1 MVLLRNAAVPADN
14 LSVKKCPGCDYL
26 VPDEWD
32 VCRRCC
38 EPLGALA
45 PQPEPAQVTTGVPA
59 ASGAVSGPVSEL
71 SEGPP
76 VWTAPPRPAP
86 QPATFDPPAALEAPP
101 TPTDTPP
108 PVRPAAF
115 GGPPRDVDGDQWAD
129 SAWTSPLHGT
139 VPAPAPER
147 RRVPPWAPAV
157 LAVVVAL
164 LSAWFVRTV
173 VFGEDVPEGVSKYAD
188 GTQSVPYTSVSSGYS
203 IELPTTPV
211 EQSMS
216 VPVMGLN
223 LRMELALSQTE
234 DLLAGVVVMDLPA
247 GSGLDPE
254 SIFDSGAFESGS
266 FEGAEIESTDETT
279 HQGYPAID
287 VVANVSDADGR
298 LRAVIVGDRAYVAVV
313 AAKAGSDVA
322 FEHLVETFQ
331 IGA

>member
-1 MVLLRNAAVPADN
+1 
-14 LSVKKCPGCDYL
+14 
-26 VPDEWD
+26 
-32 VCRRCC
+32 
-38 EPLGALA
+38 
-45 PQPEPAQVTTGVPA
+45 
-59 ASGAVSGPVSEL
+59 
-71 SEGPP
+71 
-76 VWTAPPRPAP
+76 
-86 QPATFDPPAALEAPP
+86 
-101 TPTDTPP
+101 
-108 PVRPAAF
+108 
-115 GGPPRDVDGDQWAD
+115 
-129 SAWTSPLHGT
+129 
-139 VPAPAPER
+139 
-147 RRVPPWAPAV
+147 V

-188 GTQSVPYTSVSSGYS
+188 GTQSVPYTSVSSGYTV
-203 IELPTTPV
+203 ELPTAPV

-266 FEGAEIESTDETT
+266 FEGAEIESSDETT

-287 VVANVSDADGR
+287 VVAKVSDADGR

-313 AAKAGSDVA
+313 AANAGSDVA
-322 FEHLVETFQ
+322 FEHLVETLQ